1 MDHLFCKD
9 ISIFAFPANLIALL
23 FLVTGTWFL
32 HRYYSRHRFVKWL
45 CSVPATL
52 LFTGLTIG
60 MLVVEGIWALE
71 LYRTWIM
78 IVIQLTLLLIL
89 ELVVLKRSRP
99 LSRRNVVFLLNHAGL
114 WIALAFALFG
124 APDREEYKMIAPL
137 HQKEY
142 TAFDANGVIYPLPFT
157 VRLDRFELEY
167 YPGQDGQKVPKR
179 FCSSLTLES
188 GRQQKS
194 VQVEVNKPASFKGY
208 TLYQDG
214 YDQNL
219 GENTP
224 YSIMLVVKDPWISG
238 VYAGIFLLLAGAI
251 GLIIYGPVKKLNA

>member
-1 MDHLFCKD
+1 MCIRD
-9 ISIFAFPANLIALL
+9 
-23 FLVTGTWFL
+23 
-32 HRYYSRHRFVKWL
+32 R
-45 CSVPATL
+45 
-52 LFTGLTIG
+52 
-60 MLVVEGIWALE
+60 
-71 LYRTWIM
+71 
-78 IVIQLTLLLIL
+78 
-89 ELVVLKRSRP
+89 
-99 LSRRNVVFLLNHAGL
+99 L

-142 TAFDANGVIYPLPFT
+142 TSFDANGVIYPLPFT

-224 YSIMLVVKDPWISG
+224 YRIMLVVKDPWISG